1 MEEAEKKTEILK
13 KLRTVTVLIKKNYED
28 DDSWLFPPDLL
39 DILKIV
45 DEIEKNSRFSIE
57 DMARANF
64 IYKKHKLIEKY
75 MTEKGVTIKEMPE
88 DEIHKLHI
96 FHIYKLHGKI
106 HAVKYARENMINE
119 KGELL
124 SLREALELVSKVI
137 AT

>member
-45 DEIEKNSRFSIE
+45 DEIEKNSRFTIE
-57 DMARANF
+57 DLEHANF

-75 MTEKGVTIKEMPE
+75 MAEKGIPIKEMPE

-96 FHIYKLHGKI
+96 SHIYKSHGKLGAI
-106 HAVKYARENMINE
+106 KYARENMVND
-119 KGELL
+119 GGDQL
-124 SLREALELVSKVI
+124 SLREAIELVSKVI